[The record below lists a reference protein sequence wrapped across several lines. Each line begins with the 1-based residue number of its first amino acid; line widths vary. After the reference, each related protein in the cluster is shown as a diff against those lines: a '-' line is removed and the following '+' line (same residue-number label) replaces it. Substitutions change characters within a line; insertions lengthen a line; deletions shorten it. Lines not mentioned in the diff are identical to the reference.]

1 MLNLL
6 AIDLTVFEN
15 LGAEIVAFLAGS
27 SIITSGIVIVREIG
41 VASLRRALGKKEV
54 EIDELNKTITKQDG
68 QIQEMRKS
76 QAAVVEGMNII
87 GNMVNKAY
95 MNSKLDD
102 NTKTEIAIMHGEL
115 DKVAKAAMIVGVEAV
130 FDKIE
135 SGAQAIIE
143 QLPEGAA
150 QDAAGFIMD
159 KVEETAE
166 NLVETVPE
174 YLKDVVIGQD
184 SD

>member
-1 MLNLL
+1 MLHLL

-15 LGAEIVAFLAGS
+15 LGAEVIAFLAGS

-54 EIDELNKTITKQDG
+54 EINELNQTIQRQDG

-76 QAAVVEGMNII
+76 QVAVVEGMNII

-95 MNSKLDD
+95 MNSKLDSD
-102 NTKTEIAIMHGEL
+102 TKTEIAVMHGEL
-115 DKVAKAAMIVGVEAV
+115 DKVAKAAAV
-130 FDKIE
+130 MAVDSVFNKIHE
-135 SGAQAIIE
+135 GADSIIE

-150 QDAAGFIMD
+150 QDAAELLLD
-159 KVEETAE
+159 KAEEAAE
-166 NLVETVPE
+166 TLIEQVPE
-174 YLKDVVIGQD
+174 YLKNVTGN